1 MCPPLP
7 CIQAGL
13 CSNRSPITLTQVDM
27 VMLQRTETNPEKLML
42 VFEPEAAAI
51 YCQKKGA
58 RAAYCDQD
66 GSFTSSNYM
75 VVDIGGGTVD
85 LAVHH
90 IDENGQ
96 MEVLTLPQGNDCGG
110 TRVNREFEATL
121 KHIIG
126 KEIYSRLCRGKAKP
140 QLDNVIYGEFE
151 EEKVKFGENVD
162 CRQFDQSK
170 GDEEMKIDLN
180 GLLKYVEE
188 DEVQDGLHNYNDPN
202 IQFDDGLLFI
212 KYSRAAD
219 FFRPSIDAIVDC
231 VQTNLDN
238 LSKPIDTIY
247 LVGGFG
253 GCRYIYSKI
262 KELVQNR
269 RQRTICVFVPKQPQ
283 LAVVIGAVHLGGDP
297 SLIKSRPV
305 DATYGISLS
314 LPFKSGYRKQNL
326 FIESNGRVMCKNLFT
341 PCVLKGETLTF
352 SDVFSLECTPVDCA
366 AHSLPIDLYRTE
378 HTDIQYT
385 PSEPEEDDGSL
396 KHIGV
401 IRVPILGDDP
411 LQETKLEILL
421 DLASTEIQAQVI
433 NVNRP
438 DHIVKAIIDYF

>member
-1 MCPPLP
+1 M
-7 CIQAGL
+7 A
-13 CSNRSPITLTQVDM
+13 
-27 VMLQRTETNPEKLML
+27 MLSSTETNPEKLML
-42 VFEPEAAAI
+42 VFEPEAAAV
-51 YCQKKGA
+51 YCQKKGV
-58 RAAYCDQD
+58 RTKYCDQD

-90 IDENGQ
+90 IDENGK

-110 TRVNREFEATL
+110 TRVNREFETTL
-121 KHIIG
+121 RHILG
-126 KEIYSRLCRGKAKP
+126 EEIFSKLCHRKAKP
-140 QLDNVIYGEFE
+140 QLDKVIYSEFE

-162 CRQFDQSK
+162 CQQFNQSK

-188 DEVQDGLHNYNDPN
+188 NEIHKGLHNYNDPN
-202 IQFDDGLLFI
+202 IQIDEEKLFV

-219 FFRPSIDAIVDC
+219 FFIPSVNAIVDC
-231 VQTNLDN
+231 VQTNLNN

-262 KELVQNR
+262 KELVQTR
-269 RQRTICVFVPKQPQ
+269 LQQTIYVLVPKQQQ
-283 LAVVIGAVHLGGDP
+283 LAIVIGAVLLGRDP

-326 FIESNGRVMCKNLFT
+326 FVDPNGCKMCKNLFT

-352 SDVFSLECTPVDCA
+352 SDVFSLECTPVDRT

-378 HTDIQYT
+378 YTDIQYT
-385 PSEPEEDDGSL
+385 PSTPEEDDGSL

-411 LQETKLEILL
+411 LQETKLEMLL
-421 DLASTEIQAQVI
+421 DLSSTEIQAQVI

-438 DHIVKAIIDYF
+438 NHFVKTIIDYF

>member
-1 MCPPLP
+1 MYTPLP

-27 VMLQRTETNPEKLML
+27 VMLQTIETNPEKLML

-51 YCQKKGA
+51 YCQKKGVSA
-58 RAAYCDQD
+58 EYCDQD

-110 TRVNREFEATL
+110 TRVNREFETTL
-121 KHIIG
+121 NHILG
-126 KEIYSRLCRGKAKP
+126 EEVFSKLRGRKAKL

-212 KYSRAAD
+212 KYSRAAE
-219 FFRPSIDAIVDC
+219 FFRPSVDAIVDC

-269 RQRTICVFVPKQPQ
+269 LQQPICVLVPKQQQ
-283 LAVVIGAVHLGGDP
+283 LAVVIGAVHLGRDP

-341 PCVLKGETLTF
+341 PCVLKGETLMF
-352 SDVFSLECTPVDCA
+352 SDVFCLECTPVDHT

-385 PSEPEEDDGSL
+385 PSTPEEDDGSL

-438 DHIVKAIIDYF
+438 DHFVKAIIDYF